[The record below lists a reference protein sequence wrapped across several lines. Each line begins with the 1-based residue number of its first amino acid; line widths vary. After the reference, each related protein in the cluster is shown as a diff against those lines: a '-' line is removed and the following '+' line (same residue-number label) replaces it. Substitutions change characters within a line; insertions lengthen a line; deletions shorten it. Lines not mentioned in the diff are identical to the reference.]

1 MKREPTVTIAL
12 HKYIQRLQQS
22 LDRELEGLSRAV
34 TPDTVH
40 GTRTAARRLR
50 AVLRAFRRE
59 LNPAALRRYGAALQD
74 LARDLDAVRDADVAQ
89 LTISSRSQKRF
100 GATHEGFDGLKAL
113 VAKNRSRAVRD
124 LQSAMDADTWS
135 ARFVNLQLVASDP
148 GLIVESQ
155 EPMTSI
161 ALRVLQ
167 RRLRAALRYRGQA
180 PRALHRLRL
189 KIKTLRYLLELCVTA
204 HHGMARA
211 ELEQLRELQDCLG
224 DLHDAWCLRRVLK
237 NQSRHRGAAAE
248 LSANLKA
255 RQNELFDGFR
265 KHRKRLRRIW
275 RGRLSGSSAHKLSV
289 GT

>member
-1 MKREPTVTIAL
+1 LKRKPTVTIAL

-22 LDRELEGLSRAV
+22 IDRELEGLSRAV

-59 LNPAALRRYGAALQD
+59 LNPAALHRYGAALQD

-89 LTISSRSQKRF
+89 LTISSRCQKRF

-124 LQSAMDADTWS
+124 LQSVMDADTWS

-155 EPMTSI
+155 QPMTSI

-167 RRLRAALRYRGQA
+167 HRRRRLRAALRYRGQA

-237 NQSRHRGAAAE
+237 NQSRHRGAAAG
-248 LSANLKA
+248 LSAKLKA
-255 RQNELFDGFR
+255 RQKELFDKFR
-265 KHRKRLRRIW
+265 KHRRKLLRIW
-275 RGRLSGSSAHKLSV
+275 SAAKPTESG
-289 GT
+289 